1 VRATLSHSTT
11 QAKGPKLKRG
21 SGPLG
26 RVRAT
31 LLAGSE
37 TTPFTLFSAAL
48 FTLFLVACDPTLRR
62 EMEIGQEP
70 YAVFVGGRGANSD
83 LYAVR
88 PSGGPPV
95 RITFT
100 NVAELAPALSPD
112 GIALAFL
119 RGASLS
125 DSTPATIWVMNLLS
139 GSERELVLPQGAG
152 RPVDVG
158 WEPDGQSLIVSASKG
173 LYRFMAPPA
182 DPDPYPVP
190 ADERVSAESTL
201 AVLLGDPVFTRVVPC
216 KKTRRDLCIVGA
228 SGRPGL
234 LAQAVRDPVRWGG
247 DSVAFFVGD
256 RLQVRPLGPGRGRI
270 LMMSQA
276 PERPRGMT
284 FFEGKRER

>member
-1 VRATLSHSTT
+1 
-11 QAKGPKLKRG
+11 
-21 SGPLG
+21 
-26 RVRAT
+26 
-31 LLAGSE
+31 
-37 TTPFTLFSAAL
+37 
-48 FTLFLVACDPTLRR
+48 
-62 EMEIGQEP
+62 MEIGRDP
-70 YAVFVGGRGANSD
+70 YAVFVGGGPNSD

-88 PSGGPPV
+88 PEGGPPV
-95 RITFT
+95 RVTFT

-112 GIALAFL
+112 GGALAFL

-152 RPVDVG
+152 RPIDVG
-158 WEPDGQSLIVSASKG
+158 WEPDGQSLIVAARKG

-182 DPDPYPVP
+182 DPDPRPVP
-190 ADERVSAESTL
+190 VAERVRAESTL

-216 KKTRRDLCIVGA
+216 KKTRRDLCVVGPT
-228 SGRPGL
+228 GRPGL

-256 RLQVRPLGPGRGRI
+256 RLQVRPLGPGRGRM